1 MQENV
6 EPKEVA
12 EAARKAKWD
21 EFLDAY
27 SMYLGD
33 PTLAN
38 AASLRLAGAALEET
52 DETFSLES
60 FLARL
65 GWQEE
70 VGCQS

>member
-1 MQENV
+1 MKRFALLALAAVLADPRGVGDERV
-6 EPKEVA
+6 EQALRE
-12 EAARKAKWD
+12 
-21 EFLDAY
+21 
-27 SMYLGD
+27 G
-33 PTLAN
+33 
-38 AASLRLAGAALEET
+38 RLAGAALEET